1 MKTMKTQNLNLLN
14 GLEAIELTNVQ
25 MEVITGGNSK
35 PPKKNPLGTFGAK
48 DFVGKGKIIKKN

>member
-1 MKTMKTQNLNLLN
+1 MKTQNLNLLN